1 MKKLVL
7 IAALALLALPAL
19 AADHPMKTPS
29 GWFDMGNCVF
39 CSNLVA
45 DPQLLPHCK
54 WETLPTSDG
63 LAFVMAVEPQYAASL
78 KKANAA
84 MEATG
89 AKLHSGEMKMTDVK
103 MCGFC
108 QAYGELMMAGV
119 KFETVRGD
127 VTEVSFAR
135 SSDPKLVEKMHVI
148 AKRNKDEM
156 AILMGGGAGADP
168 HAGHKH

>member
-1 MKKLVL
+1 MKKTLL
-7 IAALALLALPAL
+7 LLAMVVLALPAL
-19 AADHPMKTPS
+19 AAEHPMKTPS

-39 CSNLVA
+39 CKNLVA
-45 DPQLLPHCK
+45 DPELLPHCQ

-63 LAFVMAVEPQYAASL
+63 LAFVMAVQPGYMASL

-89 AKLHSGEMKMTDVK
+89 AKLHSGELKMTDVK

-108 QAYGELMMAGV
+108 QAYGELMMGGV
-119 KFETVRGD
+119 QFETVRGD
-127 VTEVSFAR
+127 ETEVSFAR
-135 SSDPKLVEKMHVI
+135 SSDPKMVEKMHAI
-148 AKRNKDEM
+148 AKRNKEEM
-156 AILMGGGAGADP
+156 AILMGGGGADP